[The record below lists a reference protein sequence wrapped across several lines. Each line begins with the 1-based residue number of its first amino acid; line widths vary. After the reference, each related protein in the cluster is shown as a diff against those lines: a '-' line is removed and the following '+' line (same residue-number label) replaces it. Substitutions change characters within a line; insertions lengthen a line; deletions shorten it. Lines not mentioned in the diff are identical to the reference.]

1 MLWFCLLVC
10 CSVVV
15 CDYSFLVVMLVV
27 CWRCCWLVVMFVV
40 GLIVV
45 LACGLRCLVLPG
57 GFQCGVGF
65 SNLLRGCA
73 G

>member
-1 MLWFCLLVC
+1 ML
-10 CSVVV
+10 
-15 CDYSFLVVMLVV
+15 
-27 CWRCCWLVVMFVV
+27 VV